1 MEWTPALPALASK
14 GGASCAALC
23 LHCGNPVPGSR
34 SDSYCCAGCMAVH
47 RLLSE
52 AGLEG
57 YYGLRPTRISPLLDY
72 FERRASLAWLEGH
85 SGAAA
90 GSVDL
95 AVEGIQCAACVWA
108 IEKLARR
115 DGLVRLGV
123 NSALGQLSLRFDP
136 ERFDLRRYLA
146 LLADFGYRVRPLDG
160 GPLRSDP
167 SRGLMLRLGV
177 CTAITLNTMSFSL
190 PFYLGLSEQGGDLQR
205 WLRGLSLVLTTGAVI
220 YGGSY
225 FFGRAWRSLRHGIA
239 HFDIPVALGLL
250 AAYSGSLWAFAQG
263 RADALYLDSVNV
275 FLTFMLLGRF
285 LQERTLLSNRR
296 RLLSAE
302 AFSHATVTVLGPRGG
317 RTGDGA
323 PLPAS
328 PRWGEEQA
336 ASPRWGEEQ
345 AAGLR
350 GAEALAIGPQQAE
363 ELDSSPLELPWT
375 RVDTGAR
382 MLLQPGS
389 LCPVEARLDG
399 GDALEFDLASL
410 TGERQPVA
418 IAGGGTVRAG
428 ARLISS
434 RPARLTALA
443 GFNASSLAA
452 LLPQER
458 GQEDLPVLWR
468 WSVKVYVFF
477 VLIAAFAG
485 LAWWWPQDSGR
496 AVQVFISVLVVT
508 CPCGLGIAVPLAR
521 TLADQRLARSGVS
534 LRQPGVL
541 DRALTVR
548 QVWLDKTGTLTLAD
562 LELTDGGALD
572 RLDEAA
578 RRALMGAA
586 GASRHPVSR
595 ALYHELAARGTPY
608 PEEGIAQELPGE
620 GVRYQDRSGD
630 WFLGRSMDPSGDAW
644 AELRHE
650 GRPVAS
656 FGLQERLLMDAPASV
671 ARLRAMGLGLGLLSG
686 DQPARV
692 ADMARRLGLTSA
704 EAHASCTPQD
714 KAEAVARQPSL
725 MLGDGLNDSLALSG
739 ATVSGS
745 PAWEISAL
753 ADQSDLSFAS
763 GSLTWLPE
771 LFATARGLHR
781 ALWGNLIFAWSYNL
795 LLVALA
801 LRGSFSPLL
810 CAVTMPTSS
819 LIVSAATSR
828 LLKR

>member
-1 MEWTPALPALASK
+1 MEATTSLPALTAK
-14 GGASCAALC
+14 GGASGVALC
-23 LHCGNPVPGSR
+23 LHCGNPVPRSR
-34 SDSYCCAGCMAVH
+34 GDGYCCAGCLAVH
-47 RLLSE
+47 RLLGE
-52 AGLEG
+52 AGLEA
-57 YYGLRPTRISPLLDY
+57 YYRLRPPRISPLLDY
-72 FERRASLAWLEGH
+72 FERRGSLAWLDEH
-85 SGAAA
+85 PGAAA

-136 ERFDLRRYLA
+136 QRFDLRRYLE

-160 GPLRSDP
+160 DPRSDP

-177 CTAITLNTMSFSL
+177 CAAITLNTMSFSL

-205 WLRGLSLVLTTGAVI
+205 WLRGLSLLLTSAAVA

-239 HFDIPVALGLL
+239 HFDIPVALGIL
-250 AAYSGSLWAFAQG
+250 AAYGGSLWAFTQG
-263 RADALYLDSVNV
+263 RADAMYLDSVNV
-275 FLTFMLLGRF
+275 FITFMLLGRF
-285 LQERTLLSNRR
+285 LQERTLLSSRR
-296 RLLSAE
+296 RLLKSE
-302 AFSHATVTVLGPRGG
+302 AFSHATVTAL
-317 RTGDGA
+317 D
-323 PLPAS
+323 PLAH
-328 PRWGEEQA
+328 
-336 ASPRWGEEQ
+336 
-345 AAGLR
+345 
-350 GAEALAIGPQQAE
+350 
-363 ELDSSPLELPWT
+363 ELPWA
-375 RVDTGAR
+375 RVEAGSR
-382 MLLQPGS
+382 LLLQPGS

-399 GDALEFDLASL
+399 GEALEFDLASL
-410 TGERQPVA
+410 TGERQPTSVNT
-418 IAGGGTVRAG
+418 GGTVRAG

-443 GFNASSLAA
+443 GFNASALAA

-458 GQEDLPVLWR
+458 GQEELPVLWR

-477 VLIAAFAG
+477 VLVAAFLG
-485 LAWWWPQDSGR
+485 LAWWWPRDPNQ
-496 AVQVFISVLVVT
+496 AIQVFISVLVVT

-572 RLDEAA
+572 RLDEDA

-595 ALYHELAARGTPY
+595 ALYRELAARGTPY
-608 PEEGIAQELPGE
+608 PEDGLAREIPGE
-620 GVRYQDRSGD
+620 GVHYQDGAGD
-630 WFLGRSMDPSGDAW
+630 WFLGRSMDPGGGAW

-650 GRPVAS
+650 GRRAAA
-656 FGLQERLLMDAPASV
+656 FALQERLLMDAPASV

-686 DQPARV
+686 DRPERV
-692 ADMARRLGLTSA
+692 ADMARRLGLTPD
-704 EAHASCTPQD
+704 EAHADCSPQR
-714 KAEAVARQPSL
+714 KAAAVAERPSL
-725 MLGDGLNDSLALSG
+725 MLGDGLNDALALGG
-739 ATVSGS
+739 AVVSGS
-745 PAWEISAL
+745 PAWELSPL

-781 ALWGNLIFAWSYNL
+781 ALWGNLVFAWSYNL
-795 LLVALA
+795 VLVALA
-801 LRGSFSPLL
+801 LRGGFSPLL
-810 CAVTMPTSS
+810 CAVTMPGSS
-819 LIVSAATSR
+819 LLVSAVTSR